1 MKLLTKAMEQRF
13 KKLGKQDIP
22 DPVVVAKF
30 FHPISNWTWFATAYD
45 PKSREFFGMVHGLEK
60 ELGYFRLDEL
70 EGIRVHG
77 LPIERDLWFKERKLS
92 EVRDGIG

>member
-30 FHPISNWTWFATAYD
+30 FHPLSNWTWFATAYD
-45 PKSREFFGMVHGLEK
+45 PEDRNFFGMVHGFEK
-60 ELGYFRLDEL
+60 ELGYFNLDEL
-70 EGIRVHG
+70 LGLRVKG
-77 LPIERDLWFKERKLS
+77 LPVERDLYFREQKLS
-92 EVRDGIG
+92 EATA